1 MEREMT
7 EEEFLTLVR
16 AVCKDQDAAALDVDF
31 DETALDSLDLLE
43 IREELE
49 LRLQRSLTDEKFVA
63 TSTLRDLYR
72 QVGE

>member
-1 MEREMT
+1 MT
-7 EEEFLTLVR
+7 EEEFLTLVCEVR
-16 AVCKDQDAAALDVDF
+16 KDRDAASIDAGF
-31 DETALDSLDLLE
+31 DETGLDSLDLLE

-72 QVGE
+72 QVSD

>member
-16 AVCKDQDAAALDVDF
+16 GARKDQDAAALDASL
-31 DETALDSLDLLE
+31 DETGLDSLDLLE

-49 LRLQRSLTDEKFVA
+49 QRLQLSLTDEKFVA

-72 QVGE
+72 QVGD

>member
-1 MEREMT
+1 MT

-16 AVCKDQDAAALDVDF
+16 AVRKDQDAAALDVGF
-31 DETALDSLDLLE
+31 DDTALDSLDLLE

-49 LRLQRSLTDEKFVA
+49 LRLQLSLTDEKFVA

-72 QVGE
+72 QVGD